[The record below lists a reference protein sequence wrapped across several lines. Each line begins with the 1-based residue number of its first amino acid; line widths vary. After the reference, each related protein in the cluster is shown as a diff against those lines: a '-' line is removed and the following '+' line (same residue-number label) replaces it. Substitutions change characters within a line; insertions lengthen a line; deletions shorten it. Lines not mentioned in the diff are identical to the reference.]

1 MNRAIEEKIREDW
14 NNFKVEGEGELCF
27 WLRGLSKKMGVTSNE
42 IVFFLNYKLMH
53 GPKDSK
59 FLALT
64 GYKETEDILKNYI
77 ISNDKNDFYYID
89 AILGLACY
97 GEDSTFDLIEER
109 LQSDFKN
116 SFCSKRYVFYWLEML
131 DFERAKD
138 IIKKYK
144 IKR

>member
-14 NNFKVEGEGELCF
+14 NYYKVEGEEALCI
-27 WLRGLSKKMGVTSNE
+27 WLRDLSEKIGVTSNE
-42 IVFFLNYKLMH
+42 IVFLLNYKLMH

-64 GYKETEDILKNYI
+64 GYKEAEAILKNYI
-77 ISNDKNDFYYID
+77 NSNDKNDFYYMD

-97 GEDSTFDLIEER
+97 GEESIFDLIEER
-109 LQSDFKN
+109 LQSDFKD
-116 SFCSKRYVFYWLEML
+116 SFCSKRYVFHWLEML

-138 IIKKYK
+138 IVTKYK
-144 IKR
+144 V